1 MLQNKLINQSRQIH
15 LIIKCTHTL
24 GSLQLLRYTA
34 VYTGNKLKE
43 DYV

>member
-1 MLQNKLINQSRQIH
+1 MLQIKLINCRQIH

-34 VYTGNKLKE
+34 VYTDNKLKE